1 MVDGIGSV
9 EARIQEIQGMLGA
22 LGGSAAGGMLGSDAP
37 TGATNPASFS
47 DALNQAQGTAATGAT
62 AATDTNV
69 PTSSGSLNRAG
80 VDSVGWARDFLKAIN
95 MPITSENVRAIT
107 AWEQAEGT
115 AAHFNPL
122 ATCQGGFAGETN
134 FNSVGVKNYAS
145 YQDGITANA
154 HGIENGRYSNILA
167 ALKAGNNAMAVAQ
180 AIANSPWGT
189 GSLVEKILA
198 SQK

>member
-1 MVDGIGSV
+1 MDGLAAV
-9 EARIQEIQGMLGA
+9 EARIQEIRGEFGMGT
-22 LGGSAAGGMLGSDAP
+22 GPAAGVLGTSANGASSAGAA
-37 TGATNPASFS
+37 TGASTFAN
-47 DALNQAQGTAATGAT
+47 ALTQAQGTT
-62 AATDTNV
+62 AAADPSV

-80 VDSVGWARDFLKAIN
+80 VDSVGWARDFLTKLN
-95 MPITSENVRAIT
+95 MPITSENVRAIS

-122 ATCQGGFAGETN
+122 ATCQGGYAGETN

-145 YQDGITANA
+145 YEDGLNANA
-154 HGIENGRYSNILA
+154 HGIQNGRYGNILA
-167 ALKAGNNAMAVAQ
+167 ALRAGNNAMAVAQ

-189 GSLVEKILA
+189 GTLVEKILA

>member
-1 MVDGIGSV
+1 MDGLAAV
-9 EARIQEIQGMLGA
+9 EARIQEIRSEFGMGAGPAGGVLGTSA
-22 LGGSAAGGMLGSDAP
+22 NSATSASGAAGSSTFA
-37 TGATNPASFS
+37 N
-47 DALNQAQGTAATGAT
+47 ALNQAQGTT
-62 AATDTNV
+62 AAADPSV

-80 VDSVGWARDFLKAIN
+80 VDSVGWARDFLTKIN

-122 ATCQGGFAGETN
+122 ATIQGGYAGESN
-134 FNSVGVKNYAS
+134 FNSVGVKNYAR
-145 YQDGITANA
+145 YEDGIDSNA
-154 HGIENGRYSNILA
+154 KGILNGRYGNILA
-167 ALKAGNNAMAVAQ
+167 ALRAGNNAMAVAQ

-189 GSLVEKILA
+189 GTLVEKILA